1 MLELGIQVG
10 LVVVGILGI
19 LVATVFLGVLG
30 ESFFSLYRRSLYA
43 VSVSIFSIVGLLGV
57 FISWLVFGWWSFV
70 WVPLAFG
77 FGVLVRKI
85 G

>member
-19 LVATVFLGVLG
+19 LVAMVLLGWLG
-30 ESFFSLYRRSLYA
+30 ESFFSPHRRSLYA

-70 WVPLAFG
+70 WIPLAFG
-77 FGVLVRKI
+77 FGVLARKM